1 MVLFLSLF
9 MDVSLFDYDL
19 PSELIAQHPLS
30 QRDSSRLLRFK
41 RSGQTF
47 KDCRFRDLVDFLGP
61 GDLLVLNN
69 TKVFPA
75 RLYGRKTSGGRVEAF
90 LVRFAGDD
98 FAGHKNGSVWH
109 TLFKSSKRMRPGQKI
124 DFGSGLSGEV
134 IAPSGQETG
143 LLDLT
148 SRTGVSVTELIE
160 KLGQMPL
167 PPYIKRR
174 ADSTDATAYQTVFA
188 DGNALGAVAAPTA
201 GLHFTDDVFAALE
214 KKGVAKAFITLH
226 VGPGTFA
233 PVRCQQVEE
242 HQIHSEYFQI
252 PEATLERLAELKK
265 NSGRLIAVGSTVT
278 RTLEYYAATGRI
290 EGMCDLFIYPGFKFK
305 MVDALLTNFH
315 LPASTLMMLV
325 SAFAGY
331 ETIMAAYRQ
340 AIELKYRFF
349 SYGDAMLIEP

>member
-1 MVLFLSLF
+1 

-19 PSELIAQHPLS
+19 PSELIAQYPLS
-30 QRDSSRLLRFK
+30 ERDSSRLLRLK
-41 RSGQTF
+41 RSGQSF
-47 KDCRFRDLVDFLGP
+47 AEGRFCDLVDYLKP

-75 RLYGRKTSGGRVEAF
+75 RLLGHKMTGGRVEAF

-98 FAGHKNGSVWH
+98 FAGYKNGSVWH
-109 TLFKSSKRMRPGQKI
+109 TLFKSSKRVRPGQKL
-124 DFGSGLSGEV
+124 DFSSGLEGEV

-143 LLDLT
+143 LLALR
-148 SRTGVSVTELIE
+148 SGVGKSVVELIE
-160 KLGQMPL
+160 ELGLMPL
-167 PPYIKRR
+167 PPYIKRQPEK
-174 ADSTDATAYQTVFA
+174 ADVTAYQTVFA
-188 DGNALGAVAAPTA
+188 DGEALGAVAAPTA
-201 GLHFTDDVFAALE
+201 GLHFTDDIFTALE
-214 KKGVAKAFITLH
+214 KKGVDKGFITLH

-233 PVRCQQVEE
+233 PVRCKKVEE
-242 HQIHSEYFQI
+242 HQIHSEFFQI
-252 PEATLERLAELKK
+252 PEVTLAKLAELKK

-278 RTLEYYAATGRI
+278 RTLEYFAATGET
-290 EGMCDLFIYPGFKFK
+290 EGMCDLFIYPGFKFR

-331 ETIMAAYRQ
+331 ETIMAAYRK
-340 AIELKYRFF
+340 AIELKFRFF